1 MLPSWPRATLP
12 RLQPK
17 SVKIDDAALLRCVVL
32 GRIGAA
38 YGIKG
43 WFHLHPFADDPERW
57 LELPTWWISPTEPDS
72 EGSAP
77 WRAVKPDAMR
87 AHGDG
92 FVARLAES
100 VDRTA
105 AESLRGFWVGAPRD
119 ALPEPEA
126 ETYYWADLVGLP
138 VVNTHGEHLGHV
150 DRLIETGANSVLI
163 VREAVAPEA
172 RERLIPFVDS
182 IVHEVTPPKVGAEG
196 RIVVDWGLDW

>member
-17 SVKIDDAALLRCVVL
+17 SVKQDDAAQSRCVVL
-32 GRIGAA
+32 GRVGAA

-43 WFHLHPFADDPERW
+43 WFHLHAFADDPERW
-57 LELPTWWISPTEPDS
+57 LELPTWWISSKEPDS

-77 WRAVKPDAMR
+77 WRAVKPVGMR

-92 FVARLAES
+92 LVAQLAETP
-100 VDRTA
+100 DRTA

-119 ALPEPEA
+119 VLPEPE
-126 ETYYWADLVGLP
+126 TDTFYWGDLIGLP
-138 VVNTHGEHLGHV
+138 VVNTQGEALGTV
-150 DRLIETGANSVLI
+150 DRLIETGANAVLI
-163 VREAVAPEA
+163 VCDDSAPKA

-182 IVHEVTPPKVGAEG
+182 IVLEVIPPEGETPG
-196 RIVVDWGLDW
+196 RIVADWGLDW

>member
-17 SVKIDDAALLRCVVL
+17 SVKQDDAAQSRCVVL
-32 GRIGAA
+32 GRVGAA

-43 WFHLHPFADDPERW
+43 WFHLHAFADDPERW
-57 LELPTWWISPTEPDS
+57 LELPTWWISSKEPDS

-77 WRAVKPDAMR
+77 WRAVKPVGMR

-92 FVARLAES
+92 LVAQLAETP
-100 VDRTA
+100 DRTA

-119 ALPEPEA
+119 VLPEPE
-126 ETYYWADLVGLP
+126 TDTFYWGDLIGLP
-138 VVNTHGEHLGHV
+138 VVNTQGEALGTV
-150 DRLIETGANSVLI
+150 DRLIETGANAVLI
-163 VREAVAPEA
+163 VCDDSAPKT

-182 IVHEVTPPKVGAEG
+182 IVLEVIPTEGETPG
-196 RIVVDWGLDW
+196 RIVADWGLDW